1 MSKAV
6 MYILVQIAPL
16 FFYNTAYD
24 TVPQGRINEP
34 IGEKQGITEILLTMK
49 GYDQIFIFK
58 ICAQ

>member
-1 MSKAV
+1 

-24 TVPQGRINEP
+24 TVPQGRINES
-34 IGEKQGITEILLTMK
+34 IGEKQGITERLLTMK